1 MRRVFLAVLAAVL
14 TGCSFIPTDGSSAK
28 VAVKSEGERKAA
40 PEFALKDANG
50 TTVKLSDYKG
60 KVVLI
65 NFWATWCGPC
75 KVEIPWFIDF
85 EKTYKDRDFAVLGVS
100 LDEDGWPSVKPY
112 VDEKK
117 INYRVLLGN
126 DELSQLY
133 GTIDPRLNG
142 GVDQL
147 PTTMIVDR
155 KGRIA
160 SIHIGL
166 VAKATYVGEIQ
177 NLLEAPK
184 DDTKRT
190 GQRSFRSE
198 FAFLRAN

>member
-1 MRRVFLAVLAAVL
+1 MRRLLLAALAAVL
-14 TGCSFIPTDGSSAK
+14 VVCFVGCSSAPVK
-28 VAVKSEGERKAA
+28 VEVKAEGVRKTA
-40 PEFALKDANG
+40 PEFALKDVNG

-60 KVVLI
+60 KVVLL

-100 LDEDGWPSVKPY
+100 LDEEGWPRVKPY
-112 VDEKK
+112 VEEKK
-117 INYRVLLGN
+117 MNYRVLLGT
-126 DELSQLY
+126 DEVSQVY
-133 GTIDPRLNG
+133 GSIDPRLSG

-147 PTTMIVDR
+147 PTTVILDR

-160 SIHIGL
+160 SVHIGL
-166 VAKATYVGEIQ
+166 VAKATYVSEIQ
-177 NLLEAPK
+177 YLLEGAK

-190 GQRSFRSE
+190 GERSVRNE
-198 FAFLRAN
+198 FALLRAN

>member
-1 MRRVFLAVLAAVL
+1 MRRFLLAALAVALV
-14 TGCSFIPTDGSSAK
+14 GCSSEPVK
-28 VAVKSEGERKAA
+28 VEVKTEGTRNAA

-60 KVVLI
+60 KVVVV

-85 EKTYKDRDFAVLGVS
+85 EKTYKDRDFAVLGIAM
-100 LDEDGWPSVKPY
+100 DEEGWPQVKPY

-133 GTIDPRLNG
+133 GAIDPRLSG

-147 PTTMIVDR
+147 PTTVIVDR

-160 SIHIGL
+160 SVHIGL
-166 VAKATYVGEIQ
+166 AAKATYVGEIQ

>member
-1 MRRVFLAVLAAVL
+1 MRRFLLAALVIIMVYSV
-14 TGCSFIPTDGSSAK
+14 GCSSQPVK
-28 VAVKSEGERKAA
+28 VEVKDEGIRKAA

-60 KVVLI
+60 KVVLV

-100 LDEDGWPSVKPY
+100 LDEEGWPVVKPY
-112 VDEKK
+112 VEQKK
-117 INYRVLLGN
+117 INYRVLIGT

-133 GTIDPRLNG
+133 GAVDPRLNG

-147 PTTMIVDR
+147 PTTVIVDR

-160 SIHIGL
+160 AVHIGL

-190 GQRSFRSE
+190 GQRSVRSE
-198 FAFLRAN
+198 FAFLRTN

>member
-1 MRRVFLAVLAAVL
+1 MRKLFLAALAAIL
-14 TGCSFIPTDGSSAK
+14 MGCSSAPVK
-28 VAVKSEGERKAA
+28 VDVKAEGERKAA

-60 KVVLI
+60 KVVLL

-85 EKTYKDRDFAVLGVS
+85 EKTYKDRDFAVLGMAM
-100 LDEDGWPSVKPY
+100 DEEGWPVVKPY
-112 VDEKK
+112 VEQKK
-117 INYRVLLGN
+117 INYRVLIGN

-133 GTIDPRLNG
+133 GAMDPRLGG

-147 PTTMIVDR
+147 PTTLVLDR

-160 SIHIGL
+160 SVHIGL
-166 VAKATYVGEIQ
+166 VEKAIYVGEIQ
-177 NLLEAPK
+177 SLLEAPK

-190 GQRSFRSE
+190 GQRSVRGE
-198 FAFLRAN
+198 FALLRAN

>member
-1 MRRVFLAVLAAVL
+1 V
-14 TGCSFIPTDGSSAK
+14 GCSSAPPP
-28 VAVKSEGERKAA
+28 VEVKAEGVRKAA

-50 TTVKLSDYKG
+50 TTVRLSDYKG
-60 KVVLI
+60 KVVVL

-100 LDEDGWPSVKPY
+100 MDEEGWPVVKPY
-112 VDEKK
+112 LEQKK
-117 INYRVLLGN
+117 INYRVIIGT

-133 GTIDPRLNG
+133 ALVDPRLSG

-147 PTTMIVDR
+147 PTTMILDR

-160 SIHIGL
+160 SVHIGL
-166 VAKATYVGEIQ
+166 VAKSTYVNEIQ
-177 NLLEAPK
+177 HHLEAPK

-190 GQRSFRSE
+190 GQRSGRSE
-198 FAFLRAN
+198 FAFIRAN